1 MPIIE
6 TVEQL
11 VDFLE
16 QNAEWRHRLFA
27 ILAPRAL
34 QRLPEDFEAFRE
46 ETNRRFNRLERKVDE
61 GFARVDREFENVRSE
76 MRAGFER
83 VDREM
88 REGFERVDREMREGF
103 ERQGA
108 QIKHNTDDIAQLKGL
123 SLEHKYREQ
132 ARSWFSKYLRKIQVV
147 SLADLEERL
156 PEGVTFSD
164 EARDELSNAD
174 LLLIGTDKRTGRECV
189 YVMEVS
195 WVVDASDV
203 ERAVRRA
210 RWLIEYGFCVAA
222 VAAGHELAAGADAL
236 AQQLGCG
243 LHIDGR
249 FVREPM
255 GLE

>member
-61 GFARVDREFENVRSE
+61 GF
-76 MRAGFER
+76 ER

-88 REGFERVDREMREGF
+88 RAGFERVDREMREGF

-108 QIKHNTDDIAQLKGL
+108 QIKRNTDDIAQLKGL

-174 LLLIGTDKRTGRECV
+174 LLLIGTDKRTGRECG

-210 RWLIEYGFCVAA
+210 RWLVEYGFCVAA
-222 VAAGHELAAGADAL
+222 VAAGHELALGADAL

-255 GLE
+255 VLE

>member
-1 MPIIE
+1 MSIIE

-27 ILAPRAL
+27 TLAPRAL
-34 QRLPEDFEAFRE
+34 QQLPEDFEAFRE
-46 ETNRRFNRLERKVDE
+46 ETNRRFNRLEQKVDE
-61 GFARVDREFENVRSE
+61 
-76 MRAGFER
+76 GFER

-108 QIKHNTDDIAQLKGL
+108 QIKRNTDDIAQLKGL

-132 ARSWFSKYLRKIQVV
+132 ARSWLSKYLRKIQVV

-156 PEGVTFSD
+156 PEGVAFSD

-174 LLLIGTDKRTGRECV
+174 LLLVGTDKRTGRECV

-210 RWLIEYGFCVAA
+210 RWLAEYGFCVAA
-222 VAAGHELAAGADAL
+222 VAAGRELAAGADAL

-249 FVREPM
+249 FVSEPIM
-255 GLE
+255 LE